1 MLDNFKFE
9 TFVDAHS
16 NIFEEYL
23 SSVIS
28 KLRETNSEYRSI
40 EEKIESLYRQYPK
53 VMAVFDTE
61 KSSDLSEQECTAL
74 ELRARLCDMQQ
85 EAIYF
90 RGCYDSV
97 GYLKK
102 ASIL

>member
-28 KLRETNSEYRSI
+28 IQAARNQFRILFHRGKDREPLQAVSESDGGIRYGEIKRFIQTGMYGADRNSGASGEALRYAAGSN
-40 EEKIESLYRQYPK
+40 LFP
-53 VMAVFDTE
+53 
-61 KSSDLSEQECTAL
+61 
-74 ELRARLCDMQQ
+74 RL
-85 EAIYF
+85 
-90 RGCYDSV
+90 
-97 GYLKK
+97 L
-102 ASIL
+102 

>member
-28 KLRETNSEYRSI
+28 KLRESNGCVRYGEIKRFIRAGMYGADRNSGASGE
-40 EEKIESLYRQYPK
+40 
-53 VMAVFDTE
+53 
-61 KSSDLSEQECTAL
+61 AL
-74 ELRARLCDMQQ
+74 RYAAGSNLFQRML
-85 EAIYF
+85 
-90 RGCYDSV
+90 
-97 GYLKK
+97 
-102 ASIL
+102 

>member
-40 EEKIESLYRQYPK
+40 EEKIEVKRFIRTGMYGADRNSG
-53 VMAVFDTE
+53 ASGE
-61 KSSDLSEQECTAL
+61 AL
-74 ELRARLCDMQQ
+74 RYAAGSNLFPRL
-85 EAIYF
+85 
-90 RGCYDSV
+90 
-97 GYLKK
+97 L
-102 ASIL
+102 